1 MEGCYK
7 QLMEVHWLF
16 RNINELS
23 LEAQLTLANY
33 LMEVK
38 TLKRAPN
45 IRLIML
51 ANEKPSMTVHK
62 QQLHPKFAELV
73 RDNIF
78 LTIPLRQR
86 RDDIAPLAAEY
97 LRLFV
102 KRYRKRSIT
111 LSPEATNALQAYSWP
126 GNMNELKSVIE
137 RAVLIVGSDQIRPV
151 HLGLNVINDEAANT
165 GFDLSLDAYF
175 RFFVLN
181 FEGQLSETELASK
194 LGISRKA
201 LWECRQKMDLQRHV

>member
-1 MEGCYK
+1 
-7 QLMEVHWLF
+7 
-16 RNINELS
+16 
-23 LEAQLTLANY
+23 
-33 LMEVK
+33 
-38 TLKRAPN
+38 
-45 IRLIML
+45 
-51 ANEKPSMTVHK
+51 MTVHK

-102 KRYRKRSIT
+102 KRYRERSIT

-126 GNMNELKSVIE
+126 GNMNKLKSVIE

-201 LWECRQKMDLQRHV
+201 LWERRQKMDLQRHV